1 MSTYFDLPFF
11 VSLSLVSSFSSA
23 EHAYAYR
30 GDTVARASIIEF
42 FLPGAI
48 DLSNFPKLKSLRCS
62 FAAISLAKQPLQR
75 LSPALQLFDPPSNGL
90 ISLET
95 ISISCYFTVGH
106 CSRLKKAFDAVYHG
120 FSKLDSDLTRGRF
133 HKLRAVD
140 LHLISRVNCRYV
152 GCPPEDWEEAC
163 LSFLNE
169 SFPLLRS
176 SPSIKFTI
184 DHRSMQLG
192 EAIDNGFEWET
203 SQNYFLA
210 IQDL

>member
-1 MSTYFDLPFF
+1 
-11 VSLSLVSSFSSA
+11 VSHSSISSFSLA
-23 EHAYAYR
+23 DHACAYR
-30 GDTVARASIIEF
+30 GDTVARASTIEF

-48 DLSNFPKLKSLRCS
+48 DLSNFPKLKSLRCT
-62 FAAISLAKQPLQR
+62 FAAISVVRQPLQS

-95 ISISCYFTVGH
+95 ISISCYFSVGH
-106 CSRLKKAFDAVYHG
+106 SSRLKKAFDAVYHG

-133 HKLRAVD
+133 HELRAVD
-140 LHLISRVNCRYV
+140 LHFIFCVN
-152 GCPPEDWEEAC
+152 CPPEDWEEAC
-163 LSFLNE
+163 LSFVNE

-184 DHRSMQLG
+184 DHRSRQNG